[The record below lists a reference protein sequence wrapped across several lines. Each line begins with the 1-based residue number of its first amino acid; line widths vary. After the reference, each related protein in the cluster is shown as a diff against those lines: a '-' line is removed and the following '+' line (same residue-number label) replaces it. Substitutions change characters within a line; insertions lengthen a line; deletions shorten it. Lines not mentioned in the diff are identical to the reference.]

1 MTSTL
6 AQPAKWD
13 GTLIEKISRI
23 SAPRT
28 RRPEGKPFAAAL
40 FGAGRGRRY
49 VMSYLRAE
57 FASSIHNVYIAT
69 LPQVF
74 EARLPTLAAIA
85 GANSEAPFQ
94 LSGAKKG
101 RI

>member
-1 MTSTL
+1 MASTL
-6 AQPAKWD
+6 SQLAKWD
-13 GTLIEKISRI
+13 GTLIEEM
-23 SAPRT
+23 SASAHREPVDRKGSPAPPPCLGQEKDKDPLCPT
-28 RRPEGKPFAAAL
+28 NAR
-40 FGAGRGRRY
+40 
-49 VMSYLRAE
+49 E
-57 FASSIHNVYIAT
+57 FARSIHNISIAT